1 MNQKEVRLN
10 GIRPTSVAM
19 FEGTFGAVLGL
30 AVAILYLLRGT
41 VVYTQA
47 TDSLLQGLLLG
58 LTVGAFSI
66 IVLPVVY
73 FIIGWVFGIVN
84 GFVFNLILQAS
95 GGLRL
100 DVGNDATEEMPAA
113 ATPRRSDP
121 AFGERIDRGPRK

>member
-100 DVGNDATEEMPAA
+100 DMGNNVTEEMPAA
-113 ATPRRSDP
+113 AAPRRNEP
-121 AFGERIDRGPRK
+121 AFGEQIDRKPRK